1 MLKRNFFP
9 AYIFALMVWIV
20 ASLPG
25 AKLQRIQSYPENPI
39 LRIILSDPF
48 MHFLVFGLL
57 TLLICRGF
65 YIESGVDV
73 PLKVVAV
80 LAIGYGFFIE
90 AYQGILPWRSFGFD
104 DLLWNTVGVVIFLL
118 LFHGWTQI
126 GAT

>member
-1 MLKRNFFP
+1 M
-9 AYIFALMVWIV
+9 

-57 TLLICRGF
+57 TLLVCRGF
-65 YIESGVDV
+65 YIEPGVDV
-73 PLKVVAV
+73 PLKIVAV